1 MDSYGVSC
9 NLKCGDQP
17 CLSIRDAGSDPG
29 VAEQPSWPD
38 KRTPEAGRVV
48 AKSETSKRAKPCR
61 AEAVLAST
69 GLLSR
74 LTLETAVTGCS
85 VGGWPTAAAQG
96 RPRGCAEPA
105 SSRAGPAARAS
116 RPPPRRRAAARRH
129 GGLRAA
135 RGAARTV
142 LALHLRRGR
151 RDFGQGIAAAS
162 RQGQRTALEQRR
174 VAVGEEK
181 QRGCH

>member
-1 MDSYGVSC
+1 M
-9 NLKCGDQP
+9 KCCDQP
-17 CLSIRDAGSDPG
+17 CPSIRDAGSDPG

-48 AKSETSKRAKPCR
+48 AKSETSERAKPCR

-69 GLLSR
+69 SLMGR
-74 LTLETAVTGCS
+74 LTSETAVTGCS

-105 SSRAGPAARAS
+105 SSRSGPAARAS
-116 RPPPRRRAAARRH
+116 RPRPRRRAAARRR

-135 RGAARTV
+135 RGAARAV

-151 RDFGQGIAAAS
+151 PDSGQGIAAAS

>member
-1 MDSYGVSC
+1 M
-9 NLKCGDQP
+9 KCCDQP
-17 CLSIRDAGSDPG
+17 CPSIRDAGSDPG
-29 VAEQPSWPD
+29 VAERPSWPD
-38 KRTPEAGRVV
+38 KRTAGAGRVV

-69 GLLSR
+69 SLLGR
-74 LTLETAVTGCS
+74 LTSETAVTGCS

-105 SSRAGPAARAS
+105 SSRSGPAARAS
-116 RPPPRRRAAARRH
+116 RPPPRRRAAARRR

-135 RGAARTV
+135 RGVARTV

-162 RQGQRTALEQRR
+162 RQDQRTAPEQRR